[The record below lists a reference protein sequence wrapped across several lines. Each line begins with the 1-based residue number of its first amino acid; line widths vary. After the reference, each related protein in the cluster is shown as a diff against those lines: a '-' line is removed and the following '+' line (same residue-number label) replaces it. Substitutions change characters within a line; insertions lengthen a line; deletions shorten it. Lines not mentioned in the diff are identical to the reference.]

1 MRTSLLSALTFVSI
15 ALVACAGRGA
25 SGKTARTPVAAAS
38 SGSTGTK
45 AGAVPTIL
53 LDIEDTAED
62 AFDHALAG
70 NVLAVRADASKL
82 ATSWSSFRAT
92 AIADGVSQADA
103 ASLDAAIAALPQ
115 AASANKTP
123 VELARAADTVS
134 APMDRLFAVYNP
146 ASPPVLLKLD
156 YLGREVQLDAR
167 SSDFSGA
174 STHRSEAAA
183 AWNAIRSQVESKGGA
198 TQATEFDA
206 SLASMDAAIQAKDAT
221 ALESAAV
228 HELNLVDDIEKL
240 F

>member
-38 SGSTGTK
+38 TGNTGTK
-45 AGAVPTIL
+45 AGAVPTML

-70 NVLAVRADASKL
+70 NVSAVGTDASKL
-82 ATSWSSFRAT
+82 AATWSAFRAT
-92 AIADGVSQADA
+92 ALAGGVSQADA
-103 ASLDAAIAALPQ
+103 TSLDVAIAGLTQ
-115 AASANKTP
+115 AAHASKTP
-123 VELARAADTVS
+123 VELARTADAAS
-134 APMDRLFAVYNP
+134 APMDRFFAVYNP
-146 ASPPVLLKLD
+146 ATPPALLKLD

-167 SSDFSGA
+167 SSDFSGG

-183 AWNAIRSQVESKGGA
+183 AWNAIRGEVESKGGA
-198 TQATEFDA
+198 TQATAFDA